1 MLIKSSALSHVD
13 FPFRFAAPYSVTM
26 KFVAVL
32 GVVTIAPGV
41 RIGAIRDSLLPSFRV
56 LVDGVQMK
64 LWPPFDR
71 KAPITKSSCPPVPLI
86 C

>member
-1 MLIKSSALSHVD
+1 MINISALCQVD
-13 FPFRFAAPYSVTM
+13 FPFKFAAPYSVTI
-26 KFVAVL
+26 KLVAVL

-41 RIGAIRDSLLPSFRV
+41 KIGEISDSLLPSFSV

-64 LWPPFDR
+64 LFPPFDR
-71 KAPITKSSCPPVPLI
+71 NAPITKSTCPPVPLI